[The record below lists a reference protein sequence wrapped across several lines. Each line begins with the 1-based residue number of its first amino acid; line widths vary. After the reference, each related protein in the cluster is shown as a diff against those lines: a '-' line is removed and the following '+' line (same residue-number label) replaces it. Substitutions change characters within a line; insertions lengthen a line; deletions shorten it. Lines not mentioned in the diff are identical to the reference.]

1 MVESDSDEHDKECV
15 DNNNGNGT
23 DTEATEGGIE
33 TDIDSEVA
41 NIDLES
47 IEEVYATTKAM
58 GNADCE
64 VHLYASNSV
73 LLHD

>member
-1 MVESDSDEHDKECV
+1 MVESDSDEHDNECV
-15 DNNNGNGT
+15 DDNNGNGT
-23 DTEATEGGIE
+23 DTEAAEGGIE
-33 TDIDSEVA
+33 TD
-41 NIDLES
+41 IDLES

-58 GNADCE
+58 GDADCE